1 MPHRQLTPRMHSVF
15 QANKS
20 LFGAKAECRLTVNQ
34 WILVR
39 IKMEW
44 EMTFWAMKLLPKCE
58 EEEKVMFSIGA

>member
-15 QANKS
+15 QGNKS
-20 LFGAKAECRLTVNQ
+20 LFGTKAECWLTVDQ

-44 EMTFWAMKLLPKCE
+44 EMTFWAMKLLPKRE
-58 EEEKVMFSIGA
+58 EEGKVMFPTGA